1 MLKSCE
7 VFDEAITLQD
17 LCVHDGTEL
26 SFLPLS
32 GQGQSDLLRLPKRL
46 SLQEKHLALK
56 MILYS
61 GKAVKSLVTQG

>member
-17 LCVHDGTEL
+17 LCVHDRTEL
-26 SFLPLS
+26 SFFPLS
-32 GQGQSDLLRLPKRL
+32 GQGQSDLLRLAKRL

-56 MILYS
+56 TILYS
-61 GKAVKSLVTQG
+61 GKAVKSLITQG